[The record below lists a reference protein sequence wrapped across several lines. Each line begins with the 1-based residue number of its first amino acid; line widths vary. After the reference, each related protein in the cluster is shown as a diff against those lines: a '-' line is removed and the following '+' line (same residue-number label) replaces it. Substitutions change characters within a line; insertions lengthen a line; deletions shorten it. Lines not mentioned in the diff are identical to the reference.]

1 MVPRGLASN
10 YCERVHTRIYT
21 VYTGSHKEQ
30 NKHLYIVQRQRN
42 KQDYISL
49 NFQDSPFPE
58 VAVKTDPVEA
68 EE

>member
-21 VYTGSHKEQ
+21 VLDRTKNRISTCTLYKDKE
-30 NKHLYIVQRQRN
+30 I

>member
-1 MVPRGLASN
+1 MLQRGLASN
-10 YCERVHTRIYT
+10 YCERVRTRIYT
-21 VYTGSHKEQ
+21 VLDRTK
-30 NKHLYIVQRQRN
+30 KHLYIVQRQRN